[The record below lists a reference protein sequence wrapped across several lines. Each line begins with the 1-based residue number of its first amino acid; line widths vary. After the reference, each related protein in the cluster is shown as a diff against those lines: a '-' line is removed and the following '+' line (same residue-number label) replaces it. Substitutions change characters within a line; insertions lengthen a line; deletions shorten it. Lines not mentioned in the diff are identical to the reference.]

1 METTNA
7 IDVIVAVIVVR
18 IALVVYSISCDLL

>member
-7 IDVIVAVIVVR
+7 IVTVIVIVVR
-18 IALVVYSISCDLL
+18 IALVIYSISYDLV